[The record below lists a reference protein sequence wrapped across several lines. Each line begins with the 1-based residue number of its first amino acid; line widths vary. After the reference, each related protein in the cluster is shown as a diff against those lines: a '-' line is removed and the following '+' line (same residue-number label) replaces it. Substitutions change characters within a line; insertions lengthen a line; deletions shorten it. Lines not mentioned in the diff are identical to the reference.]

1 MTQLG
6 AIVRLIMLAACLV
19 PFTNIRQVGSLLA
32 FKPSLPAQT
41 APLPQEDDSERE
53 EEVSKLRV
61 SNVRPE
67 KQLPDDRLLYMLPS
81 VLNLGSPTGRVTPSA
96 PSPLDPFRN
105 GLGSPYRC

>member
-19 PFTNIRQVGSLLA
+19 PFTNIRQVGAVLA
-32 FKPSLPAQT
+32 FKPALPVQT
-41 APLPQEDDSERE
+41 APQPQEDDSERE

-61 SNVRPE
+61 SNLRLE
-67 KQLPDDRLLYMLPS
+67 KQLPDDQLLYTLPPILS
-81 VLNLGSPTGRVTPSA
+81 LGPPAGWATCSA